1 MKKKSII
8 TLCFVVVCAILLN
21 YVAFIGFNI
30 AGFSYGGMFG
40 ETGIKK
46 GIDLAGE
53 AVSLETVDHKAKSTI
68 NISNCL
74 DIEKGTVT
82 VSVENVGQDDQ
93 TINIDIDGEVYTKKM
108 CLRLYI

>member
-30 AGFSYGGMFG
+30 VGFSYGGMFG

-46 GIDLAGE
+46 GIDLAGG
-53 AVSLETVDHKAKSTI
+53 SL
-68 NISNCL
+68 
-74 DIEKGTVT
+74 
-82 VSVENVGQDDQ
+82 
-93 TINIDIDGEVYTKKM
+93 
-108 CLRLYI
+108 

>member
-46 GIDLAGE
+46 GIDLAGGSVITFQ
-53 AVSLETVDHKAKSTI
+53 ADFRRSDRRPNAGCRI
-68 NISNCL
+68 NFPNSY
-74 DIEKGTVT
+74 D
-82 VSVENVGQDDQ
+82 
-93 TINIDIDGEVYTKKM
+93 
-108 CLRLYI
+108 